1 MAVTSIWAVHR
12 SIKDALDYAANPE
25 KTENPNEEDLRRL
38 MDYAENP
45 DKTEQRYLISGV
57 NCLPEL
63 AYERMMET
71 KRRYGKYGG
80 TVAYHGYMS
89 FKSGEVTPEQ
99 CHALGVEL
107 AKRLWGDKYEVLV
120 ASHRDYEHLHN
131 NFILN
136 SVSFKDGEKFHCPP
150 YYHDT
155 VMAPESDKLCLE
167 NNLSI
172 VQNPQKK
179 RAPYVAY
186 MAEKKGKPSHRT
198 LLKMDIDDAIA
209 DCILPQHFRF
219 ALTRRGYTYLRGKE
233 YKHPCVIAKGWKR
246 PVRIDSLG
254 ERYTTEAIEKR
265 ILSRREHRI
274 PYYPSHPPLYEIWER
289 CKRYDQHNT
298 VELIFMIVLE
308 LFGIDTS
315 GKVIQKD
322 NYQEPLSPAMRQ
334 EQIYLDRYMKTVNLI
349 NRNDLGTVDKVQ
361 AFIDEKEAE
370 MAALISARNMIDN
383 RRRRATTDSEK
394 DECSRK
400 RKAISKELKALRHD
414 INLAKGIFPMIENL
428 KEKLRIE
435 MEQEQEMFPRET
447 GAKIQSKTKRNEE
460 KQR

>member
-80 TVAYHGYMS
+80 IVAYHGYMS
-89 FKSGEVTPEQ
+89 FKPGEVTPEQ

-120 ASHRDYEHLHN
+120 ASHRDHQHLHN
-131 NFILN
+131 HFILN

-172 VQNPQKK
+172 VQNPQRK

-209 DCILPQHFRF
+209 DCILPNHLQF
-219 ALTRRGYTYLRGKE
+219 ALARRGYTYLRGKE

-254 ERYTTEAIEKR
+254 ERYTAEAIEKR
-265 ILSRREHRI
+265 ILSKRGLRDLYR
-274 PYYPSHPPLYEIWER
+274 PQYPPLYEIWQQR
-289 CKRYDQHNT
+289 KGYDQHNT
-298 VELIFMIVLE
+298 IELIFMIVLE

-315 GKVIQKD
+315 GKPLQSD

-334 EQIYLDRYMKTVNLI
+334 EQIYLERYMQTVNLI
-349 NRNDLGTVDKVQ
+349 YRNDLGTSERVQ
-361 AFIDEKEAE
+361 VFIDGKEAE
-370 MAALISARNMIDN
+370 MAMLLSARNKIDN
-383 RRRRATTDSEK
+383 HRRRATTEAEK
-394 DECSRK
+394 EECSLK

-447 GAKIQSKTKRNEE
+447 GAKIQPKIKRNEE